1 MAAGSLGKGGG
12 DAFSDVDL
20 LVLAHD
26 GKLGELASCVVAGLA
41 QIAKPVLVNQL
52 FGGRVI
58 SVVTDEWERFDI
70 SLVEAADLARHNA
83 AELKVLFN
91 RGERAPR
98 GEAGR
103 AVPDP

>member
-20 LVLAHD
+20 LVLAQD

-70 SLVEAADLARHNA
+70 SLDGARAKASTRYRDRRRRRAA
-83 AELKVLFN
+83 
-91 RGERAPR
+91 
-98 GEAGR
+98 
-103 AVPDP
+103 AVDAKTGGKGVRLR